1 MKYFSAP
8 VEQLGRIYHFHHREN
23 IVDNIDTFVYHHHT
37 FCEIYLLCDGDAEF
51 IIEGSAYA
59 LEKNDILVIPPYKFH
74 SPKPKLGT
82 RLERIVINIFP
93 SFFSE
98 MSCQNYIDVISH
110 FSTAGYH
117 IRNDTGRDYMLQ
129 DLIHSISQAF
139 NNNYEPSNILP
150 NLKIVELMYNL
161 YRLLES
167 NELASQ
173 QTEIPINDPIISDII
188 KYINSNYASITDIS
202 SISSAFNY
210 SPNYLS
216 KIFKQ
221 STGTTIPKYVNIKR
235 FENIEKLF
243 RAGNSLE
250 TASIASGFNNY
261 RHFAYA
267 YKQEYGVSPKTGMK
281 F

>member
-1 MKYFSAP
+1 MKSIITP
-8 VEQLGRIYHFHHREN
+8 VEQLGRIYHFHHRRN
-23 IVDNIDTFVYHHHT
+23 IVNDHDSYMYHHHA
-37 FCEIYLLCDGDAEF
+37 FCEIYLLCSGDAEF
-51 IIEGSAYA
+51 IIEGSAYP
-59 LEKNDILVIPPYKFH
+59 LEKNDIMVIPPYKFH
-74 SPKPKLGT
+74 CPHPKFGT
-82 RLERIVINIFP
+82 HLERMVINIFP

-98 MSCQNYIDVISH
+98 MTCQDYIDVISR
-110 FSTAGYH
+110 FSTSGYH
-117 IRNDTGRDYMLQ
+117 IKNNTARAYMLQ
-129 DLIHSISQAF
+129 DIIHSLNQAF

-167 NELASQ
+167 NELTSQ
-173 QTEIPINDPIISDII
+173 KTEIPINDPIISEII
-188 KYINSNYASITDIS
+188 KYINTNYTTITNIS

-250 TASIASGFNNY
+250 AASIASGFNNY

-267 YKQEYGVSPKTGMK
+267 YKQEYGISPRTGMK